1 LKLYSSEDFN
11 LNSLFGN
18 FKILKNV
25 VGGKKVK
32 NHKNLFIFFIF
43 HSLLLLILLFIPS
56 SVLSQERNQKER
68 EMMEILNSIRSDM
81 QRINKEVTDMGQSIW
96 RMNERIKEYQTKT
109 QFFESSV
116 SSVLSDIENI
126 KKILDNTVKEVENLR
141 ARPDLSDKVEEI
153 EKRLNLIYSG
163 LKFLFGVLI
172 ISFFFSFL
180 SLIFSLRSGRKVR
193 RGLRF

>member
-1 LKLYSSEDFN
+1 LKLYFSEDFN

-25 VGGKKVK
+25 VGGKEMK
-32 NHKNLFIFFIF
+32 NHRNLFIFFIF
-43 HSLLLLILLFIPS
+43 PSLLLLILLFIPS
-56 SVLSQERNQKER
+56 SVLSQERNQKEK

-96 RMNERIKEYQTKT
+96 RMNERIKDYQTKT

>member
-1 LKLYSSEDFN
+1 M
-11 LNSLFGN
+11 
-18 FKILKNV
+18 
-25 VGGKKVK
+25 K

-43 HSLLLLILLFIPS
+43 PSLLLLILLFIPS
-56 SVLSQERNQKER
+56 SVLSQERNQKEK

-96 RMNERIKEYQTKT
+96 RMNERIKDYQTKT

-141 ARPDLSDKVEEI
+141 ARPDLSGKVEEI

-163 LKFLFGVLI
+163 LKFFFGVLI

>member
-1 LKLYSSEDFN
+1 
-11 LNSLFGN
+11 
-18 FKILKNV
+18 
-25 VGGKKVK
+25 
-32 NHKNLFIFFIF
+32 
-43 HSLLLLILLFIPS
+43 
-56 SVLSQERNQKER
+56 
-68 EMMEILNSIRSDM
+68 M
-81 QRINKEVTDMGQSIW
+81 QRINKEVTDMSQSIL
-96 RMNERIKEYQTKT
+96 RMNEKIKDYQTKT

-141 ARPDLSDKVEEI
+141 ARPDLSGKVEEI
-153 EKRLNLIYSG
+153 EKTLNLIYSG
-163 LKFLFGVLI
+163 LKFFFGVLI

>member
-1 LKLYSSEDFN
+1 
-11 LNSLFGN
+11 
-18 FKILKNV
+18 
-25 VGGKKVK
+25 VK

-43 HSLLLLILLFIPS
+43 PSLLLLMLLFIPS

-96 RMNERIKEYQTKT
+96 RMKEKIQDYQMKT
-109 QFFESSV
+109 QFFENSV
-116 SSVLSDIENI
+116 SSVLSDIGNI
-126 KKILDNTVKEVENLR
+126 KKILDNTVREVENLKK
-141 ARPDLSDKVEEI
+141 RPDLSGKVEEI

-163 LKFLFGVLI
+163 LKFFFGVLI